1 MTAAMAQAA
10 PIGFT
15 YGLVSRETVFG
26 MTGLEFLQKLVDR
39 SLPAPPFAEASGI
52 WISEVEEGRAVFEG
66 RPSLRFYNPLGTVH
80 GGWIS
85 TLIDSAMGCAVHTVL
100 KAGQVYTTV
109 DMNVSFVRPVFDKTG
124 VLRCEGKIIHVG
136 SRIATS
142 EGRVWDKAGTLIAHG
157 TETCA
162 IMNLPGAK

>member
-1 MTAAMAQAA
+1 MTAATAQAA

-15 YGLVSRETVFG
+15 YRLVPRETVFG
-26 MTGLEFLQKLVDR
+26 MTGLEFLQKLVDH

-52 WISEVEEGRAVFEG
+52 WISKVEEGRAVFEG

-142 EGRVWDKAGTLIAHG
+142 EGRVWDKSGALIAHG